1 MCLPVNTDDIQELT
15 TEQAK
20 ALLLR
25 EQGRQLTLSNLRVL
39 SDEVSAILAQHDED
53 LFLNGLNDITPA
65 IAEALAQHNGALR
78 LDALRELGPEVA
90 RALGRHRGD
99 LSLNGLRDFSD
110 DAALA
115 LAGYEGDAAAWRAAK
130 AAAEEERNQW
140 DYGPGG
146 LDADDDHDDQP
157 RHDEQL
163 EGEGALG
170 AIEGEVHAPPPHP
183 HIGSLYLNQVRSLT
197 LLAASQLT
205 PCCECLS
212 LNGIENIDSEL
223 AAVLACA
230 PNLALDGLSS
240 LEPGVANNLRE
251 VEGKLSLLGLVSL
264 DPEDVILFAEDKRV
278 ELRGRLNDAVSFA
291 YDFIEAYECGDF
303 FREERLGGELMS
315 RAVEFGLN
323 RALWWRI
330 GKPYVWRWWSRLG
343 QDDEGAADQ
352 ETDRQDES

>member
-65 IAEALAQHNGALR
+65 IAEILAQHNGALR
-78 LDALRELGPEVA
+78 LDALEEISPKVA

-99 LSLNGLRDFSD
+99 LSLNGLREISD

-115 LAGYEGDAAAWRAAK
+115 LAGYEGDAAAWRAA
-130 AAAEEERNQW
+130 EEERNQW
-140 DYGPGG
+140 DYG
-146 LDADDDHDDQP
+146 LVEIDADDYRDDQP

-163 EGEGALG
+163 EGEGAWN
-170 AIEGEVHAPPPHP
+170 AIEGEVHAPPPRP
-183 HIGSLYLNQVRSLT
+183 HIGSLELNKVESLT

-205 PCCECLS
+205 PCCKYLV
-212 LNGIENIDSEL
+212 LNGIEHIDSDL
-223 AAVLACA
+223 AGVLASA
-230 PNLALDGLSS
+230 PNLALDGLRS
-240 LEPGVANNLRE
+240 LGPGVANNLRDVNGE
-251 VEGKLSLLGLVSL
+251 LSLLGLVSL
-264 DPEDVILFAEDKRV
+264 DPEDVILFAEDKPA
-278 ELRGRLNDAVSFA
+278 ELPDRLEEIVSFA
-291 YDFIEAYECGDF
+291 RDFIEAYECGDF
-303 FREERLGGELMS
+303 ILDGRSAGEMMS

-323 RALWWRI
+323 KALWWHV
-330 GKPYVWRWWSRLG
+330 GSPYVWRSWFGLG
-343 QDDEGAADQ
+343 HEDEGSADQ